1 MLCDGC
7 DSGFHTSC
15 IGLSTVPFGDWFCR
29 RCINLGVD
37 KLASCLEKTEEE
49 PAPTFKHVAYLRVS
63 SKAQDAP
70 QYGRVGLYTQNATI
84 LRWAAE
90 NQIILESTTC
100 EVGSAYVN
108 KPLDQLNKLVNVIKV
123 YDLTGSNFVE
133 QEMALVKVKAH
144 PEHRAEIL
152 RLVDIFRCKVVDVS
166 ATHYTIE
173 ATGTREKLRA
183 LLELLQPMGIKEI
196 ARTGSI
202 ALSREKK

>member
-1 MLCDGC
+1 MTTDQRHTISLLVDNQPGVLSRIAGMFSGRGFNIETLCVAQTMDPLISRITLTT
-7 DSGFHTSC
+7 SGNNM
-15 IGLSTVPFGDWFCR
+15 I
-29 RCINLGVD
+29 
-37 KLASCLEKTEEE
+37 TEQVI
-49 PAPTFKHVAYLRVS
+49 K
-63 SKAQDAP
+63 
-70 QYGRVGLYTQNATI
+70 
-84 LRWAAE
+84 
-90 NQIILESTTC
+90 
-100 EVGSAYVN
+100 
-108 KPLDQLNKLVNVIKV
+108 QLNKLVNVIKV